1 MTAIRLRE
9 FIDRRPV
16 IPPSMFISHQGKDV
30 RGYYPGQLA
39 RVHLDNS
46 VKRDSGPLTDLAIPS
61 PGKSSYQPQLDQQT
75 LIRYICFR
83 SGSKPTVSWYNEST
97 YQRDYSLP
105 FYKPGDWKLAT
116 LSSNPWPLNLLSE
129 PSGCENRSNF
139 TRNAF

>member
-46 VKRDSGPLTDLAIPS
+46 VKRDS
-61 PGKSSYQPQLDQQT
+61 
-75 LIRYICFR
+75 R
-83 SGSKPTVSWYNEST
+83 GSKPTVSWYNEST

-105 FYKPGDWKLAT
+105 FYKPGWDWKLAT

-129 PSGCENRSNF
+129 PSGCEDGSNF
-139 TRNAF
+139 ARNAFKLK